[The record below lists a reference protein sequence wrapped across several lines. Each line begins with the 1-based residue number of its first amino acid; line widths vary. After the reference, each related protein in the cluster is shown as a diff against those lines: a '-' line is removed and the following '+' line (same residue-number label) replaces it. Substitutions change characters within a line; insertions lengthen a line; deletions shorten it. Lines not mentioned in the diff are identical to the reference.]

1 MVLIESSQSEYKQTL
16 PKFKLKSTRN
26 INLSSDELFKENGLI
41 IIFTCNHCPY
51 AKAIWNRL
59 IRDYSKIND
68 LGFGLVAINPN
79 IHPDYPKDSFENMI
93 KLSEELKL
101 PFEYLLD
108 ETQNTAR
115 SYKATCTPDIFIID
129 NNYKLLYRGAYD
141 DNWKDEEL
149 VKEEYLL
156 NYLTNYMKD
165 KQTIPNNKRSI
176 GCSIKWQNEN

>member
-1 MVLIESSQSEYKQTL
+1 MVLIESSDTEYKQTL
-16 PKFKLKSTRN
+16 PKFNLKSTKN
-26 INLSSDELFKENGLI
+26 INLSSDELFKQNGLI

-59 IRDYSKIND
+59 IRDYSKIKE

-93 KLSEELKL
+93 KLSEELNL

-129 NNYKLLYRGAYD
+129 KNYKLLYRGAYD

-156 NYLTNYMKD
+156 NYLTKYMKD
-165 KQTIPNNKRSI
+165 NQTIPNNKRSI